1 MDDTVARRTLSVAE
15 RTQRAERF
23 DEGVKLT
30 APLLKASAVATIGIA
45 I

>member
-1 MDDTVARRTLSVAE
+1 MDDTVAQRTLSAGE